1 MYTLL
6 NELVIENNKT
16 EVPLTTGTWGGKTK
30 PDIAAILPP
39 EVYT

>member
-6 NELVIENNKT
+6 NELVIENNKK
-16 EVPLTTGTWGGKTK
+16 VPLTTWTWGGKTK